1 MKTKKP
7 KKQSEM
13 SPKVGTRFHSPD
25 GGYIEKMPNGFYKA
39 FRNDGTEMTGVT
51 LPINTALM
59 ALRRMLPY
67 CVKYCPSL
75 EEIEMEPGL
84 QVMRDDFLS
93 QSPF

>member
-7 KKQSEM
+7 KNQSKM
-13 SPKVGTRFHSPD
+13 PPKVGTRFHSDD

-39 FRNDGTEMTGVT
+39 FRNDGTELTGVS

-59 ALRRMLPY
+59 ALRRMLPN

-84 QVMRDDFLS
+84 QALRDDFLS